1 MKNTDYKNLIGD
13 GKLPNLFWVSLS
25 NDYSYSHKEKYK
37 DGEMCCIDWIG
48 DIIPTFKSKGKT
60 IAKPFTSY
68 ELAKEFCDTLCLG
81 EKSDYGDFIVNRI
94 NIEDRLSGEVYEKTR
109 IFNPTDCTVEEDE
122 RQDMQFSIDREA
134 ELKAKL

>member
-1 MKNTDYKNLIGD
+1 MRKTDYKNLIGD

-37 DGEMCCIDWIG
+37 NGEMCCIDWIG

-60 IAKPFTSY
+60 FAKPFVFY
-68 ELAKEFCDTLCLG
+68 VLAKAFCDGFQLG
-81 EKSDYGDFIVNRI
+81 ERADGFIVNRI
-94 NIEDRLSGEVYEKTR
+94 NIEDRLSGQVYEKTR

-122 RQDMQFSIDREA
+122 QEDVQWSIDREA
-134 ELKAKL
+134 ELKAKTA